1 MERRG
6 TKRKHS
12 EIVHEGLAFE
22 LTKLNNDSAKLNSDM
37 KLAKEDFALMCK
49 SMTDRQAEILTARL
63 FLEEQYRRV
72 IDLLDGKQSVVG
84 GASTAAV
91 EIAQT
96 LGNADI
102 KQLARD
108 SDDSFRNHRIY
119 KEIELQELEKVFK
132 QYEGM
137 LKQNMTEMRER
148 AEEIEK
154 QRRELSRK
162 LIQFARSAGDESAAE

>member
-1 MERRG
+1 M
-6 TKRKHS
+6 
-12 EIVHEGLAFE
+12 
-22 LTKLNNDSAKLNSDM
+22 
-37 KLAKEDFALMCK
+37 
-49 SMTDRQAEILTARL
+49 
-63 FLEEQYRRV
+63 
-72 IDLLDGKQSVVG
+72 LDGKQSVVG

>member
-63 FLEEQYRRV
+63 FLEEQYRYFTFEQILSDTGISFLLRV
-72 IDLLDGKQSVVG
+72 FL
-84 GASTAAV
+84 
-91 EIAQT
+91 
-96 LGNADI
+96 
-102 KQLARD
+102 
-108 SDDSFRNHRIY
+108 
-119 KEIELQELEKVFK
+119 
-132 QYEGM
+132 
-137 LKQNMTEMRER
+137 
-148 AEEIEK
+148 
-154 QRRELSRK
+154 
-162 LIQFARSAGDESAAE
+162 